1 MSAKTLIHWADTTA
15 NPTTGCDGCELWGK
29 ANRHCYAGRLH
40 EGRLAKT
47 LPTLYAADFHE
58 VRLAPGRMAKAAA
71 LSDLRGTARPDKP
84 WLDGMP
90 RMIFPGDMADIF
102 SKDVPFTYLKEE
114 LIDVATSSKGIRHIY
129 MALTKRPSRMVEFA
143 QWLHNWGW
151 EWPANVWAGASVTT
165 QKTVDNRIPHLL
177 RVPDAVRFLS
187 VEPMLGPIDL
197 TPWLGWSG
205 ERMTAAWPMVW
216 VAPRV
221 DLVIFGGESGP
232 DARPCDL
239 AWIRDGVRQCK
250 AAGVSAFVKQLG
262 ANPVDTTP
270 PPPGS
275 SSTNDFDRR
284 IRLRDSHG
292 GDWSEWPEDL
302 RVREMP
308 RVEESNA

>member
-1 MSAKTLIHWADTTA
+1 
-15 NPTTGCDGCELWGK
+15 
-29 ANRHCYAGRLH
+29 
-40 EGRLAKT
+40 
-47 LPTLYAADFHE
+47 
-58 VRLAPGRMAKAAA
+58 
-71 LSDLRGTARPDKP
+71 
-84 WLDGMP
+84 
-90 RMIFPGDMADIF
+90 MIFVGDMADIL
-102 SKDVPFTYLKEE
+102 SKDVSFAYLSEE
-114 LIDVATSSKGIRHIY
+114 VIQVATSKQGRRHIW
-129 MALTKRPSRMVEFA
+129 MLLTKQPGRMVEFA

-151 EWPANVWAGASVTT
+151 EWPANVWAGTSVTT
-165 QKTVDNRIPHLL
+165 QKTADNRIPHLL
-177 RVPDAVRFLS
+177 RVPAKVRFLS

-205 ERMTAAWPMVW
+205 ERMTAAGPMVW

-262 ANPVDTTP
+262 ANPTGEWS
-270 PPPGS
+270 PGGYHPYHG
-275 SSTNDFDRR
+275 NPDREHW
-284 IRLRDSHG
+284 RLRDSHG

-308 RVEESNA
+308 RVQEPAS